1 MKSKAPRT
9 SGCGE
14 GRGGRFVLRGPASVE
29 SAVAQREVCMT
40 RSELIERIVERA
52 PHVPRREVEAIV
64 HAVFE
69 QMSQAL
75 IAGRRIELRGFGVF
89 CVRARRAR
97 TGRNPKTGQRVS
109 VPARRTLSFAA
120 GKELRERLNAPP
132 ATAASPAS
140 DTPPGEA
147 LSSLPHAAG
156 PPLSVPVTG

>member
-1 MKSKAPRT
+1 
-9 SGCGE
+9 
-14 GRGGRFVLRGPASVE
+14 
-29 SAVAQREVCMT
+29 MT

-69 QMSQAL
+69 EMAQAL
-75 IAGRRIELRGFGVF
+75 VAGRRIELRGFGVF
-89 CVRARRAR
+89 VVRTRRAR

-132 ATAASPAS
+132 ATAAMPAP

-147 LSSLPHAAG
+147 RSSLPLAAG
-156 PPLSVPVTG
+156 PAFIVPATG

>member
-1 MKSKAPRT
+1 
-9 SGCGE
+9 
-14 GRGGRFVLRGPASVE
+14 
-29 SAVAQREVCMT
+29 MT

-69 QMSQAL
+69 QMAQAL
-75 IAGRRIELRGFGVF
+75 IAGGRIELRGFGVF
-89 CVRARRAR
+89 AVRTRRAR

-132 ATAASPAS
+132 AKAASPAP
-140 DTPPGEA
+140 DTPPDEA
-147 LSSLPHAAG
+147 LASLPLASGAAF
-156 PPLSVPVTG
+156 SVPITG

>member
-1 MKSKAPRT
+1 
-9 SGCGE
+9 
-14 GRGGRFVLRGPASVE
+14 
-29 SAVAQREVCMT
+29 MT

-64 HAVFE
+64 HAVFDE
-69 QMSQAL
+69 MSQAL

-89 CVRARRAR
+89 CVRTRRAR

-132 ATAASPAS
+132 ATAASPVP

-147 LSSLPHAAG
+147 LSPLPLAAG
-156 PPLSVPVTG
+156 ASFSVPVTG